1 LVDVPR
7 IAIIFDRRTFPGSIS
22 ASRRVTVSQLIR
34 WAVNNIDF
42 DEMPEIP

>member
-1 LVDVPR
+1 VV
-7 IAIIFDRRTFPGSIS
+7 ADRRTFSGSIS

-42 DEMPEIP
+42 DEMPEIL